1 MNTEKWYKNT
11 ADVLVTAVFLQDE
24 RSKREVKNE
33 RRDMINS
40 QSVSMTERREL
51 FVCRI

>member
-11 ADVLVTAVFLQDE
+11 ADFLLAAVFLQDE

>member
-11 ADVLVTAVFLQDE
+11 AAFLLTAVFLQDE

-33 RRDMINS
+33 RRDIMNS
-40 QSVSMTERREL
+40 QSVALTEGREL